1 MSTTKQEQE
10 KKFSQMYEEPRPKI
24 EKLHE
29 FHQISEAL
37 DDSVVDLEMHAS
49 LLTDEQTARLHRMLT
64 FADGVPEF
72 TVSEIDRQYHLFL
85 KMQEQVAGMDGQ
97 LRATASVRDIAA
109 VISSMGGLI
118 GLFLKAQ
125 KELDSIKAEAN
136 LKDAVLEA
144 VRVLPVKNQE
154 IFFARMEELDG
165 SE

>member
-1 MSTTKQEQE
+1 MSTTTQQQER
-10 KKFSQMYEEPRPKI
+10 KFSQMIENPVPRV
-24 EKLHE
+24 EKLHQ
-29 FHQISEAL
+29 FHQLSESL
-37 DDSVVDLEMHAS
+37 NDSVVDLEMHAS

-64 FADGVPEF
+64 FADGIPEF

-85 KMQEQVAGMDGQ
+85 KMQEQVAGMDGH
-97 LRATASVRDIAA
+97 LRASASVRDIAA

-144 VRVLPVKNQE
+144 LRVLPSAQQAV
-154 IFFARMEELDG
+154 FFARLSELE
-165 SE
+165 S

>member
-1 MSTTKQEQE
+1 MNTQQQQQQR
-10 KKFSQMYEEPRPKI
+10 KFSQMAEHPRPVVESI
-24 EKLHE
+24 SD
-29 FHQISEAL
+29 FHVISSGL

-49 LLTDEQTARLHRMLT
+49 LLTDEQTQRLHRLLT

-72 TVSEIDRQYHLFL
+72 TITEIDRQYHLFL

-109 VISSMGGLI
+109 VISSMGSLI

-144 VRVLPVKNQE
+144 IRVLPAENQK
-154 IFFARMEELDG
+154 IFFDRLEELDA
-165 SE
+165 